1 MPFWSSKSKS
11 KLKVDPA
18 SAHAGGCIPKSPIS
32 DPRALRS
39 QFPTPGSVETKIR
52 LAMLSTA
59 MVDAL
64 GGPAEFHKRFSFDLI
79 TTMLPNENFP
89 GKLKPQPGI
98 WTDDTSMTLC
108 LARSLAAFK
117 ETPDSPFCGGFDEVD
132 QLNRYKQWYEEGY
145 LSSVDKCFDIGNT
158 VKLAISVFSKY
169 STEEA
174 LLRIRSD
181 LGAEQYCGN
190 GSLMRVLP
198 IGLSYWR
205 DEEQAKIYARRSSQ
219 TTHPSTMCIEAC
231 EVWTGAICRIM
242 EASVNSNPSPDFDDE
257 DSMFSKL
264 SVVEFISNF
273 PFTDNALRESLTLP
287 FGVPM
292 RPEGRAE
299 REAWYFKYHPLL
311 RLITE
316 TQSIPDPNRDPRL
329 SFNIPS
335 TQLLPSTGYVRHT
348 IVAALYCFLATR
360 TFEDGAIMAV
370 NLGDDADTVGAIYAG
385 LAACFYAGEEGG
397 RAEGVFWTKRVRE
410 WLQALVRIDLI
421 EKVSEGLVGWEKK
434 VEEEF

>member
-1 MPFWSSKSKS
+1 MPSWSTKLRN
-11 KLKVDPA
+11 KLKVD
-18 SAHAGGCIPKSPIS
+18 SANTRAGSSMPKSPIS
-32 DPRALRS
+32 DPRTLRS
-39 QFPTPGSVETKIR
+39 QFPTPASTEVKIR

-64 GGPAEFHKRFSFDLI
+64 GGPPEFHKRFSFDLV

-89 GKLKPQPGI
+89 TKLQPQAGI

-108 LARSLAAFK
+108 LAMSLATFK
-117 ETPDSPFCGGFDEVD
+117 ESPNSPFCGGFDEVD
-132 QLNRYKQWYEEGY
+132 QLNYYKRWYEKGD
-145 LSSVDKCFDIGNT
+145 LSSVGSCFDIGNT
-158 VKLAISVFSKY
+158 VKLALSIY
-169 STEEA
+169 SRYRTEEA

-181 LGAEQYCGN
+181 LAAEQYCGN

-198 IGLSYWR
+198 IGLAYWR

-231 EVWTGAICRIM
+231 EVWTGAICCIM
-242 EASVNSNPSPDFDDE
+242 EASVNPTPSPDYDGDDAK
-257 DSMFSKL
+257 FSKL
-264 SVVEFISNF
+264 NVVEFISNF
-273 PFTDNALRESLTLP
+273 PFTDNKLRESLTLP
-287 FGVPM
+287 FGVPP

-311 RLITE
+311 RLITD

-335 TQLLPSTGYVRHT
+335 VEALPSSGYVRHT

-360 TFEDGAIMAV
+360 TFEDGAILAV
-370 NLGDDADTVGAIYAG
+370 NLGDDADTVGAVYAG

-410 WLQALVRIDLI
+410 WLQTLVRVDLI
-421 EKVSEGLVGWEKK
+421 ERVSELLVGWEKK